1 MKTSRVDGFR
11 QTTRIEEALEKMLKE
26 LGDITPSQESVLTED
41 SLGRILGEHIVS
53 PLDVPSYNKSAV
65 DGYAVIAED
74 TFGSTQTNPAE
85 LRIVGEMPAGSES
98 SFHIR
103 RKETVQIATG
113 AHVPEGADAV
123 VMVEHTK
130 KIGEEKVHVYSPV
143 APFENVIRIG
153 DDVRKGSIALKRGV
167 RIEPQDVGMLVAL
180 GVERLHVAKKPRV
193 GVLSTGEELVSTP
206 REGRL
211 GKTVD
216 VNRPILMNLVR
227 EQGGMPMDLGI
238 ARDNVADI
246 SRRIKEGL
254 EKCDMVLVSAGTS
267 VGKADLVPEVI
278 GSIGKPGMLVHGVSM
293 KPGMPTGLA
302 LVQGRPIVS
311 LPGHPVAAIMG
322 FKVFALPLIHR
333 MLGSIQDFRTI
344 VKARLT
350 RRIQSSF
357 GMRTFARVQVKQS
370 SDGYVAEPVRT
381 SGSSILSSMT
391 RSNGVLA
398 IAEEREGIEAGEM
411 VDVELFRPIEK
422 EDNNE

>member
-1 MKTSRVDGFR
+1 MRTSRVDGFR
-11 QTTRIEEALEKMLKE
+11 HTVRIEDALDKTLKE
-26 LGDITPSQESVLTED
+26 LGDIRPSLESILTDD
-41 SLGRILGEHIVS
+41 SLGRILGEDIVS
-53 PLDVPSYNKSAV
+53 PLEIPSYNKSAV

-85 LRIVGEMPAGSES
+85 LRIVGDMPAGSES
-98 SFHIR
+98 SFHIGR
-103 RKETVQIATG
+103 RETVQIATG

-130 KIGEEKVHVYSPV
+130 KIDSETIHVYSPV

-153 DDVRKGSIALKRGV
+153 DDVRKGSIALRRGI
-167 RIEPQDVGMLVAL
+167 RIEPQDLGMLVAL
-180 GVERLHVAKKPRV
+180 GVKHLYVTRKPRI
-193 GVLSTGEELVSTP
+193 GVLSTGEELVSTLG
-206 REGRL
+206 EAGL

-216 VNRPILMNLVR
+216 VNRPILMNLVKA
-227 EQGGMPMDLGI
+227 QGGVPMDLGI
-238 ARDNVADI
+238 ARDDVEDI
-246 SRRIKEGL
+246 SSRIREGI
-254 EKCDMVLVSAGTS
+254 ENCDMVLVSAGTS

-278 GSIGKPGMLVHGVSM
+278 NSIGKPGMLVHGVSM

-302 LVQGRPIVS
+302 IVQGRPIVS
-311 LPGHPVAAIMG
+311 LPGHPVAAIIG
-322 FKVFALPLIHR
+322 FRVFALPLIRR
-333 MLGSIQDFRTI
+333 MLGSTQDFGTM

-357 GMRTFARVQVKQS
+357 GMRTFVRVLVKKS

-391 RSNGVLA
+391 KSNGVLA
-398 IAEEREGIEAGEM
+398 IADEREGIEAGEM

-422 EDNNE
+422 ENNDE